1 MGTSHSK
8 KLKREL
14 DFYKS
19 QALLCYE
26 KIVALIHM
34 LGQELHWSSEQREE
48 VFSLLKNSLAQQYNK
63 EDQEKP

>member
-26 KIVALIHM
+26 KIIALIHM
-34 LGQELHWSSEQREE
+34 LGQELHWSNEQKEE
-48 VFSLLKNSLAQQYNK
+48 VFTLLKNTLSQQDNK
-63 EDQEKP
+63 EDR

>member
-26 KIVALIHM
+26 KIIALIHM
-34 LGQELHWSSEQREE
+34 LGQELHWSNEQKEE
-48 VFSLLKNSLAQQYNK
+48 VFSLLKNTLSQQDNK
-63 EDQEKP
+63 EDR